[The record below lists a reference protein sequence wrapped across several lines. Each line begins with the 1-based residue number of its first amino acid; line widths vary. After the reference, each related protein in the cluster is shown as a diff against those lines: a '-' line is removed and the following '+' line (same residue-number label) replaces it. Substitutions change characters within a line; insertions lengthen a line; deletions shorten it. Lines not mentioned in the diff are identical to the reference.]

1 MKNNNLLNENKLQN
15 SNAYPEKAI
24 RSDDKKAIA
33 MAWALPARDYALFNA
48 KTGVQETPFVNGEKG
63 YVEFKN
69 LNPNKKYE
77 VRGGVVSKGDK
88 PKIVSIWTLPLYN
101 DEHKNT

>member
-1 MKNNNLLNENKLQN
+1 MKNNNSLKENKLQI

-33 MAWALPARDYALFNA
+33 IAWALPARDYALFDA
-48 KTGVQETPFVNGEKG
+48 KTGKQETHFVKGEKG

-69 LNPNKKYE
+69 LDPNKKYE
-77 VRGGVVSKGDK
+77 VRGGEVSTGDK
-88 PKIVSIWTLPLYN
+88 PQIVHIWTLPLYN